1 MSLPA
6 VILCEGD
13 SATPR
18 VAGLCVLDRL
28 VVAAHR
34 AGATSLTI
42 VSATPL
48 PELKRA
54 AALGIAVQAGPNLP
68 ELSGPTLVLSTRVLV
83 QSADLKC
90 VIAQRGRLVKAD
102 GMALPVGIVHGE
114 QSNPNWQQDAART
127 RGQDARATARSAD
140 IPVCG
145 FTEHP
150 CSVFPFE
157 AQLAK
162 LPIVTAT
169 GVAEFVHDHA
179 AAAHAT
185 QKLWASLTSS
195 ADGFV
200 DKHFNRPVGRF
211 LSKVLIHTPISPNQ
225 VSVAATLIGL
235 LSAWCFAAGS
245 TRLAIWGAIL
255 LQISAIVDC
264 VDGDLARV
272 LFKESPLGKWLDI
285 VGDQVVHIGVF
296 VCIGVGLYRAGSAA
310 PVLPLAAS
318 AAIGVVISFVIV
330 MRGLMQPE
338 SQRNSRLQKL
348 IDATTNRDFSV
359 LLLMLAFVGK
369 LEWFLW
375 LTAVGV
381 HVFWLLALGL
391 QLKRSPAVATDKSIP

>member
-6 VILCEGD
+6 IILCEAD
-13 SATPR
+13 SATQR
-18 VAGLCVLDRL
+18 VAGLRVLDRL
-28 VVAAHR
+28 VVAVHR
-34 AGATSLTI
+34 AGATRLMI

-48 PELKRA
+48 PELKRT
-54 AALGIAVQAGPNLP
+54 AALGIAFQTAPKRAELNGPM
-68 ELSGPTLVLSTRVLV
+68 LVLSTRAFV
-83 QSADLKC
+83 QSADLKR
-90 VIAQRGRLVKAD
+90 VIEQRGRMAKPD
-102 GMALPVGIVHGE
+102 GTPLPVGVL
-114 QSNPNWQQDAART
+114 SSL
-127 RGQDARATARSAD
+127 SAE
-140 IPVCG
+140 PL
-145 FTEHP
+145 
-150 CSVFPFE
+150 E

-162 LPIVTAT
+162 LPIVAAT
-169 GVAEFVHDHA
+169 GVAELVHDRA
-179 AAAHAT
+179 SAAHAT
-185 QKLWASLTSS
+185 QKVWASLTSA

-211 LSKVLIHTPISPNQ
+211 LSKILIYTPISPNQ

-245 TRLAIWGAIL
+245 ARLAIWGAIL
-255 LQISAIVDC
+255 LQLSAIVDC

-296 VCIGVGLYRAGSAA
+296 VCIGIGLHRAESPA

-318 AAIGVVISFVIV
+318 AAVGVVISFLIV
-330 MRGLMQPE
+330 MRGLLQPE

-359 LLLMLAFVGK
+359 LLLVLACVGK

-375 LTAVGV
+375 LTAIGV
-381 HVFWLLALGL
+381 HVFWVLALSL
-391 QLKRSPAVATDKSIP
+391 QFSRTAAAKESRR